1 MEKDTFKD
9 FIANVKEMIT
19 DAFGNEYT
27 INVAEYLKNN
37 GVVLTGLSI
46 IEKDSNGSPIIY
58 LDNFYDYYMDGLTYD
73 EIISKIK
80 NLYLEHKDIDG
91 FDEKAFFDFKKA
103 SEKIIYRLINY
114 KENKNVL
121 DGIPN
126 RRILDLAVVYYYV
139 VELKEDFSACAM
151 ITNAIIEKWNI
162 SEGDLYDIARVN
174 TPKMLPCKIKS
185 IQEVINKQS
194 LFEFGMGDK
203 SLDFMYVCS
212 NQLSSNG
219 AVCMIYP
226 KVLSEFSS
234 AIDEDLYILPSSVHE
249 VILLPASSW
258 CSAYSLREMVASVNE
273 NEVMTQ
279 EVLSNNVY
287 RYERSSGDISIA

>member
-139 VELKEDFSACAM
+139 
-151 ITNAIIEKWNI
+151 I
-162 SEGDLYDIARVN
+162 
-174 TPKMLPCKIKS
+174 
-185 IQEVINKQS
+185 
-194 LFEFGMGDK
+194 
-203 SLDFMYVCS
+203 
-212 NQLSSNG
+212 
-219 AVCMIYP
+219 
-226 KVLSEFSS
+226 
-234 AIDEDLYILPSSVHE
+234 
-249 VILLPASSW
+249 
-258 CSAYSLREMVASVNE
+258 
-273 NEVMTQ
+273 
-279 EVLSNNVY
+279 
-287 RYERSSGDISIA
+287 